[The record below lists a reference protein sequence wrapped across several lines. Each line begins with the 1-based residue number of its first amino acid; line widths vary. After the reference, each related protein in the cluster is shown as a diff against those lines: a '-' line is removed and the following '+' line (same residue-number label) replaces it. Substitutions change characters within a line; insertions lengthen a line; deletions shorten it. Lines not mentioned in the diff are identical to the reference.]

1 MLSLQRFSS
10 WTKLIIVRIGKRSAL
25 LVFLTM
31 IITQDVVASSMVYL
45 RIPWIEIMQTQ
56 IMMKRMIPI

>member
-1 MLSLQRFSS
+1 MG
-10 WTKLIIVRIGKRSAL
+10 RIGKRSAL

-45 RIPWIEIMQTQ
+45 RIPWKEIMQTQ
-56 IMMKRMIPI
+56 IRMKRMIPI